1 MSERLLLNVAEAA
14 VTAGVGSTKIRAEI
28 KSGRLPARKL
38 GKLIL
43 LSIDDLRAWIDGLP
57 RVAA

>member
-14 VTAGVGSTKIRAEI
+14 VTAGVGTTKIRSEI
-28 KSGRLPARKL
+28 KAGRLPARQL

-43 LSIDDLRAWIDGLP
+43 LSIDDLRTWIDGLP

>member
-1 MSERLLLNVAEAA
+1 MSERLLLNVNEAA
-14 VTAGVGSTKIRAEI
+14 ATAGVGSTMIRKEI
-28 KSGRLPARKL
+28 KNGRLPARQM

-43 LSIDDLRAWIDGLP
+43 VTIDDLRAWIDAMP

>member
-1 MSERLLLNVAEAA
+1 MSERLLLNVATAA
-14 VTAGVGSTKIRAEI
+14 ATAGVGSTMIRKEI
-28 KSGRLPARKL
+28 KCGRLPARKL

-43 LSIDDLRAWIDGLP
+43 LSIDDLHAWIDAMP